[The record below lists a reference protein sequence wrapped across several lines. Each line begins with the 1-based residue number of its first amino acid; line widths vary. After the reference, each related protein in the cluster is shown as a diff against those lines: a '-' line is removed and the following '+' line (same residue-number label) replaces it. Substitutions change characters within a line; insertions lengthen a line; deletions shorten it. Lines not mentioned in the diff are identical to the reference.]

1 MQQTNFEFGRE
12 YWTKFNKSPFQKR
25 LHSLYGALRL
35 LSFIADL
42 FVIYHSKGLKLTD
55 SENEKLEEDKEENKK
70 QKENGVGEQLEQQK
84 EFEENDLERY
94 RE

>member
-1 MQQTNFEFGRE
+1 
-12 YWTKFNKSPFQKR
+12 
-25 LHSLYGALRL
+25 
-35 LSFIADL
+35 
-42 FVIYHSKGLKLTD
+42 
-55 SENEKLEEDKEENKK
+55 LEEDKEENKK